1 MCKGGAPDGRDLR
14 AHEVNLNQSLAVFTG
29 LRANIVKVARKAEAL
44 DASSAETAVRQRSRL
59 IGFVR
64 NKIDC
69 RERKAA
75 FDSKGAQ
82 LRPGAR
88 SLGQQTGQGTGDRDW
103 GQQTGDRELGGQGT
117 GDRELGQGTGNL
129 GQGQGPGMDR
139 ELGARK

>member
-44 DASSAETAVRQRSRL
+44 DASSAETAVRPRSRL

-88 SLGQQTGQGTGDRDW
+88 SLVASVSLPLPTLVSEQHSAKTLRLNRTHPGGHDLLKDIAALESSILKADDRKW
-103 GQQTGDRELGGQGT
+103 
-117 GDRELGQGTGNL
+117 
-129 GQGQGPGMDR
+129 
-139 ELGARK
+139 